1 MWADPQVTRF
11 IFGQPS
17 TRQQTWQRMLTYMGL
32 WHAIRYGYW
41 AIEEKQT
48 GAYAG
53 DIGFG
58 DFKRDIV
65 PSMQNVPEV
74 GFALVPRFHGLGYAT
89 EALRAVLEWG
99 DEHLPSTRT
108 VALANEANAAS
119 IRVLEKCGYTIFEH
133 ALLIDV
139 PVVFMERRP
148 IGVL

>member
-74 GFALVPRFHGLGYAT
+74 GFALAPRFHGLGYAT

-148 IGVL
+148 TGVL